1 MADEDAVVTP
11 EPKKKE
17 KTANQNVLITL
28 IVFLNTLIIGAI
40 GYFQYQ
46 GYQKQKT
53 EETVKDLITLELK
66 KRGVIVEGDTNSGE
80 AKIDEGKLFP
90 LERFTANLAPSD
102 GAKKYVRINLVLKF
116 SRDSND
122 REFKLRKPQIID
134 TIITILNSKKAED
147 LLNREGKEFLKEELK
162 AAINSFLAEARI
174 VDIYYVGFQIN

>member
-1 MADEDAVVTP
+1 MADEDEVVTP
-11 EPKKKE
+11 KPKKE
-17 KTANQNVLITL
+17 KVGTSPNVLITL
-28 IVFLNTLIIGAI
+28 IVFINTIIIGAI
-40 GYFQYQ
+40 GYFQFQ
-46 GYQKQKT
+46 GFQKEKT
-53 EETVKDLITLELK
+53 EETVKDLITLELR
-66 KRGVIVEGDTNSGE
+66 KRGVIVEGETDTGE
-80 AKIDEGKLFP
+80 ATIDEGKLFP

-147 LLNREGKEFLKEELK
+147 LLNKEGKEFLKEELK
-162 AAINSFLAEARI
+162 AAINAFLAEARI

>member
-1 MADEDAVVTP
+1 MADEDEVVTP
-11 EPKKKE
+11 EPKKKT
-17 KTANQNVLITL
+17 KSVDPNILITL
-28 IVFLNTLIIGAI
+28 IVLLNTVIIGAV

-80 AKIDEGKLFP
+80 VKIDEGKLFP
-90 LERFTANLAPSD
+90 LERFTANLAPSE

-162 AAINSFLAEARI
+162 AAINAFLADARI
-174 VDIYYVGFQIN
+174 IDIYYVGFQIN